1 MNRKPQLSKLVGST
15 LKKSSFE
22 IQFMLVVVTKL
33 ERFSFIVNFS
43 ASLRASFLSLN
54 LSMCTLNSGA
64 LSFTSW
70 LMWARY
76 PFLNRLLATCLAFV
90 SVL

>member
-1 MNRKPQLSKLVGST
+1 MNWKPQLSKLVGST

-22 IQFMLVVVTKL
+22 IQFMPVVVTKL
-33 ERFSFIVNFS
+33 GRFSFIVNFS

-54 LSMCTLNSGA
+54 SSMLTLNSGA
-64 LSFTSW
+64 PSFRSE

-76 PFLNRLLATCLAFV
+76 PFSNKLLTTCLAFA